1 MTIQPALLG
10 RTPIPGTEWTMVT
23 GPAAIGAA
31 LSMRFGTVAVDI
43 ETFGLGAD
51 SWRIKCVVISDG
63 QTVAVLDPREPEQ
76 HDAIFD
82 TLDAAPKILMWNSPF
97 DAPILV
103 NNRLLRVDDVA
114 KITDSLLHARLA
126 NPDPFQSKG
135 LEAVADRLK
144 VHSKG
149 TPIAQTFKELGLS
162 KKDGFHAFDIDR
174 ADYLFGAALDGIV
187 TYKLAPLVRHEAA
200 AALNKNPYHK
210 FRVTGSDQDT
220 LLEREQI
227 VNRVMLRRACLG
239 IRVDFDF
246 AADYRKV
253 NQGRIDELDAQLKA
267 IGIKPG
273 DGGSLLKWMDE
284 EGLIGAD
291 HPRTPT
297 GRLQATAAVLEGMDH
312 PLARIF
318 VESKQKTKLDRD
330 YLAKMEELS
339 KPTGGR
345 IHPQTNIFAAVTGR
359 SSVSNPPLQQI
370 PPAARGIFL
379 PDEGR
384 KFVSIDYSQVEPFV
398 AASMAGDIGVLRGY
412 ESGES
417 DLYTDIADFASAR
430 GQEMPRKVAKTV
442 LLAQMYGEGLGKLTR
457 DLGLDP
463 GPLIEME
470 NGEFRHTYDEA
481 RTLKDRIFEVMP
493 ATEKMLGGLKDAAKK
508 NRCVPTLAGRVVPVP
523 VYANKETG
531 EKTDVAAYK
540 GVNYTIQGSAYDML
554 ADAIVEIAAQGYG
567 EAIYLG
573 VHDELV
579 VDSEAAPDIQRIMEQ
594 PNKRLSAISGRTP
607 RVRTEAGEV
616 VERWTK

>member
-1 MTIQPALLG
+1 MKPALVG
-10 RTPIPGTEWTMVT
+10 EIPIPGTEWTMVT
-23 GPAAIGAA
+23 GPDACFPAYQMAMRGPVAI
-31 LSMRFGTVAVDI
+31 DI

-63 QTVAVLDPREPEQ
+63 ETVAVLDPRDPTQNAAIKDATEQ
-76 HDAIFD
+76 ASTIY
-82 TLDAAPKILMWNSPF
+82 MWNSPF

-103 NNRLLRVDDVA
+103 NNNLLRVDDLP
-114 KITDSLLHARLA
+114 KIVDSLIHARLA
-126 NPDPFQSKG
+126 NPDPFVSKG
-135 LEAVADRLK
+135 LEDVAARMK

-149 TPIAQTFKELGLS
+149 TPISQTFKELGLS
-162 KKDGFHAFDIDR
+162 KKDGFHKFDIDR

-187 TYKLAPLVRHEAA
+187 TYKLAPIMREEARKRLVT
-200 AALNKNPYHK
+200 NPYQK
-210 FRVTGSDQDT
+210 FRTPNIDALID
-220 LLEREQI
+220 REQI

-246 AADYRKV
+246 AAAYRKE
-253 NQGRIDELDAQLKA
+253 NQGRIDELDVQLKA
-267 IGIKPG
+267 LGIKPG
-273 DGGSLLKWMDE
+273 DGGSLLKWMDD
-284 EGLIGAD
+284 EGLIGED

-297 GRLQATAAVLEGMDH
+297 GRLQATAAVLEGVDH

-330 YLAKMEELS
+330 YLAKMEDLS

-359 SSVSNPPLQQI
+359 SSMSNPPLQQI

-384 KFVSIDYSQVEPFV
+384 QFVSIDYSQVEPYV
-398 AASMAGDIGVLRGY
+398 AACIAGDIPVLRGY

-417 DLYTDIADFASAR
+417 DLYTDLAEFAAAR
-430 GQEMPRKVAKTV
+430 GNIHPRKVWKVV

-457 DLGLDP
+457 DLELDP
-463 GPLIEME
+463 GPLIQLE

-481 RTLKDRIFEVMP
+481 RSLREQVFEVMP
-493 ATEKMLGGLKDAAKK
+493 ATGKMLDNIKDAAKR
-508 NRCVPTLAGRVVPVP
+508 NRCVPTLSGRVVPVP
-523 VYANKETG
+523 VYVNKETG
-531 EKTDVAAYK
+531 EKTDVAGYK
-540 GVNYTIQGSAYDML
+540 GMNYVVQGSSYDLL
-554 ADAIVEIAAQGYG
+554 ASAIVRCHEEGYG
-567 EAIYLG
+567 EAIYLS

-579 VDSEAAPDIQRIMEQ
+579 VDAEAAPDIQRIMEL
-594 PNKRLSAISGRTP
+594 PNPDLTRLAGRTP
-607 RVRTEAGEV
+607 RVRTEMGEP